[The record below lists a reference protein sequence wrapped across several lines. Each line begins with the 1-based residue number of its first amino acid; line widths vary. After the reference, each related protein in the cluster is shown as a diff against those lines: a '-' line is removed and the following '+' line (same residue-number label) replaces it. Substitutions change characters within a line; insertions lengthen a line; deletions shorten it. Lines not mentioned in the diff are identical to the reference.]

1 MTLGRT
7 RERIEETIDFQQI
20 PEGRGCLIG
29 QETCAKLFLVN
40 RDQVIATL
48 RTHESELRAAGIVRL
63 SLFGSTVR
71 GEERS
76 HSDIDLLA
84 AFDEE
89 FPLSLI
95 DVLRIQNQ
103 IGDLLGQSVDLVEEG
118 CLKPRLNENVNRE
131 AVRAF

>member
-1 MTLGRT
+1 M
-7 RERIEETIDFQQI
+7 IE
-20 PEGRGCLIG
+20 
-29 QETCAKLFLVN
+29 QEACAKLFPMN

-48 RTHESELRAAGIVRL
+48 HAHESELRAAGIVRL

-84 AFDEE
+84 AFDDEQD
-89 FPLSLI
+89 LSLI
-95 DVLRIQNQ
+95 DVLRIENQ
-103 IGDLLGQSVDLVEEG
+103 IGDLLGESVDLVEEG
-118 CLKPRLNENVNRE
+118 CLKPRVKENVDRE